1 MSAKSSRTP
10 FNHGFTLIELL
21 VVIALIAVM
30 SALVIPS
37 VSSYF
42 QISIN
47 SATRDLGGKVKEAYN
62 STVLTGRVYRL
73 VYDLKNNA
81 YWVESGPTSVL
92 LDTEESAKKSEYR
105 KLHSV
110 KHDEQEVSAFSIDK
124 MITKKH
130 ISLPRGVT
138 FEDVITQQSKDP
150 IKQGI
155 TYTHFFPHGMT
166 EQTII
171 HLTDSSHHKASLVIS
186 PLVGRTDIWD
196 RYISLEDAF
205 GKK

>member
-1 MSAKSSRTP
+1 MRDRQ
-10 FNHGFTLIELL
+10 GFTLIEVL
-21 VVIALIAVM
+21 VVIALIAVIAAI
-30 SALVIPS
+30 ALPS

-42 QISIN
+42 QVSIN
-47 SATRDLGGKVKEAYN
+47 SATRDIAGKVKEAYN

-73 VYDLKNNA
+73 VYDLKENT

-92 LDTEESAKKSEYR
+92 LDTEESSKKSEYR
-105 KLHSV
+105 KLHDV
-110 KHDEQEVSAFSIDK
+110 KHPEASPFSIDK

-130 ISLPRGVT
+130 VPLPRGVT
-138 FEDVITQQSKDP
+138 FEDVYTQQSKDP
-150 IKQGI
+150 VKQGV

-171 HLTDSSHHKASLVIS
+171 HLTDGSQHKASLVIS
-186 PLVGRTDIWD
+186 PLVGHTDVWD